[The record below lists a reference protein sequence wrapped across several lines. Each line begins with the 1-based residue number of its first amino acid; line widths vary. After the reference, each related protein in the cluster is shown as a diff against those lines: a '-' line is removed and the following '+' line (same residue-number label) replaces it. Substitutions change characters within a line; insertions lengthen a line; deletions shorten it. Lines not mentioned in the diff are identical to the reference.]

1 MEKDFHREFT
11 KCPQCGS
18 EDRFLEEL
26 GKELKER
33 GVAREE
39 WNMHLD
45 VKEGHV
51 VDEAKEAA
59 IPIGSDV
66 PAFGIITDICMN
78 CGCIYASVLQRRDAK
93 KGLPPAQPIPS
104 NRAQR
109 RRMGKEPLIN
119 PFSPS

>member
-18 EDRFLEEL
+18 ERKFLEEL

-33 GVAREE
+33 GLAREE

-51 VDEAKEAA
+51 VDQLKEAA
-59 IPIGSDV
+59 IPIGSEV
-66 PAFGIITDICMN
+66 PGFGIITDICMD
-78 CGCIYASVLQRRDAK
+78 CGCIYAGVLERRDAK
-93 KGLPPAQPIPS
+93 KGLPPARNIPPGKSQKGRPI
-104 NRAQR
+104 
-109 RRMGKEPLIN
+109 IN
-119 PFSPS
+119 PFSNS